1 LTTRKTGLPS
11 RYALKLTPKN
21 RKSEWANSMI
31 RRSNLSL
38 ARTHNHLVTKAIAF
52 VMLER
57 NNEG

>member
-1 LTTRKTGLPS
+1 
-11 RYALKLTPKN
+11 
-21 RKSEWANSMI
+21 KSEWANSMI